1 MNVSTGSHTQAAL
14 QASGEVGDNVAE
26 NIIGNDHVKL
36 PRIANHLGA
45 KSVHVHVLG
54 FNLRIF
60 GTDFFEHALPQA
72 PGIGHGIG
80 FVGHENATAPS
91 IVSLLVVGAILKRV
105 PNDASHAL
113 IGIYV
118 LLDRNF
124 VVSSLIG
131 DAATINIRSFG
142 ILSNHNKINVLR
154 FHSF

>member
-1 MNVSTGSHTQAAL
+1 MF
-14 QASGEVGDNVAE
+14 
-26 NIIGNDHVKL
+26 
-36 PRIANHLGA
+36 
-45 KSVHVHVLG
+45 G
-54 FNLRIF
+54 FDLRILAA
-60 GTDFFEHALPQA
+60 DLFEHPLPEPA
-72 PGIGHGIG
+72 GISHGVG
-80 FVGHENATAPS
+80 FVAHENATARS
-91 IVSLLVVGAILKRV
+91 TVSLLVVGATLESV